1 MNKFTVKDLI
11 NAGLFS
17 VLIIALVWCGGMI
30 GFIPV
35 LMPIVPF
42 CCTVLSGPAFML
54 YSTKINKFGM
64 ILILGLVV
72 SLVFATSGHGLY
84 VIPGTVLV
92 ALVSEYIIKKGEY
105 KSIKHARWAYTFFA
119 VFAAFNLI
127 PMYIGREVYAQKL
140 LSMGYGQEFIDKLMS
155 VMPSWSFLP
164 VVLLGC
170 LGGYIGCTIGIKIL
184 NKHFKKAGMI

>member
-72 SLVFATSGHGLY
+72 SLVFATSA
-84 VIPGTVLV
+84 I
-92 ALVSEYIIKKGEY
+92 S
-105 KSIKHARWAYTFFA
+105 AY
-119 VFAAFNLI
+119 
-127 PMYIGREVYAQKL
+127 G
-140 LSMGYGQEFIDKLMS
+140 
-155 VMPSWSFLP
+155 W
-164 VVLLGC
+164 
-170 LGGYIGCTIGIKIL
+170 
-184 NKHFKKAGMI
+184 